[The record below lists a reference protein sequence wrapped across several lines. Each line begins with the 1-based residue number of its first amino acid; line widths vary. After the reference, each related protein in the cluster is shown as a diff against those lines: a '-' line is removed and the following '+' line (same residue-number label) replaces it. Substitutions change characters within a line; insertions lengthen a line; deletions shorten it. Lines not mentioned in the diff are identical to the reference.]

1 MIENDY
7 TENQETL
14 KDKILNTVEKNYSF
28 ITALKDKAESIAKMS
43 TLNLNDDELKTFY
56 DNYIQEAK
64 MLKDKI
70 ELKEIK

>member
-1 MIENDY
+1 MEDK
-7 TENQETL
+7 TL
-14 KDKILNTVEKNYSF
+14 KEKILDNGEKDYSY

-43 TLNLNDDELKTFY
+43 TLSLNDDELKTFY

-64 MLKDKI
+64 LLKDKI

>member
-1 MIENDY
+1 MEDK
-7 TENQETL
+7 TL
-14 KDKILNTVEKNYSF
+14 KEKILDMGEKDYSF

-43 TLNLNDDELKTFY
+43 TLSLNDDELKTFY

-64 MLKDKI
+64 LLKDKI

>member
-1 MIENDY
+1 MEDK
-7 TENQETL
+7 TL
-14 KDKILNTVEKNYSF
+14 KEKILDVGEKDYLY